1 MLDYSKFDHLWGF
14 DYDKVQDSKAQYVL
28 DEIKK
33 RQEFLKAKRDQIDQL
48 NYEANLITGNI
59 CNVIRDDLWG
69 TSKFNMFYGINDEAF
84 WKAWRYFNH
93 HKDKDFEDYKD
104 PKTKKEEKQSLDFI
118 DGMIRH
124 YIFTDK
130 DEAKLVECLSYCYG
144 MGYDF
149 TYSYKGETIQVYIPL
164 FQKTTGD
171 NYLDMLH
178 GYRLNFK
185 ESEYSWGWIA
195 GGLEYMTLKD
205 KLDEWLAKRHGATEM
220 HEIDEETAKQ
230 LQEELM
236 KNAKPTGVKID

>member
-1 MLDYSKFDHLWGF
+1 MLDYSKFDHIWGLDWEQRHEAESQF
-14 DYDKVQDSKAQYVL
+14 VL

-33 RQEFLKAKRDQIDQL
+33 RQDMLKEKRDQLDQL
-48 NYEANLITGNI
+48 NYEANLITADI

-69 TSKFNMFYGINDEAF
+69 ASKFNMFFGINDEAF

-104 PKTKKEEKQSLDFI
+104 PEVKKEEKNALNFI
-118 DGMIRH
+118 DGMIKQ
-124 YIFTDK
+124 YIFSDK

-144 MGYDF
+144 IGYDF

-164 FQKTTGD
+164 YQKTTCD
-171 NYLDMLH
+171 NYLDMLA

-195 GGLEYMTLKD
+195 GGLDYRALKE
-205 KLDEWLAKRHGATEM
+205 KLDAWLETRQAKK
-220 HEIDEETAKQ
+220 EEQ
-230 LQEELM
+230 
-236 KNAKPTGVKID
+236 NNG